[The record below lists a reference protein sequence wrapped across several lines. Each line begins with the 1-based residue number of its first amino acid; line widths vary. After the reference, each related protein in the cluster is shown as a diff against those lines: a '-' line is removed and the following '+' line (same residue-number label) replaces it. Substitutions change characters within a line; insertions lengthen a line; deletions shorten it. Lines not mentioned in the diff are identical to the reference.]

1 MFFRVRPRV
10 RIEPGLIRIYRG
22 ALFEGS
28 SAGRDNKKVC
38 TVYRVDYKKYKL
50 RLNKLEVPLFGTL
63 KYLRSV
69 GQRTRLSTA
78 RPRFQPIRAHQAFGR
93 NLDKAFPVPLLR
105 CQGTL
110 NTSYTSW
117 YCLSDV
123 EAAVAPT
130 LQTFPPS
137 LLAGNPSFAGTHGW
151 GHLRRRMTAAG
162 CTRRLIAAGNS
173 APNPLW
179 GSKSKVVSSV

>member
-63 KYLRSV
+63 KYLRSM

-117 YCLSDV
+117 YWLVTLRLQWRQHSRRSRPRYWRETPALRGRTGGDV
-123 EAAVAPT
+123 DDE
-130 LQTFPPS
+130 
-137 LLAGNPSFAGTHGW
+137 G
-151 GHLRRRMTAAG
+151 
-162 CTRRLIAAGNS
+162 
-173 APNPLW
+173 
-179 GSKSKVVSSV
+179 